1 MARARAC
8 TRSGLCTSRRL
19 IRHHFDRKVLVLC
32 KDRTSSKLREKKKC
46 GPYTSTYVISI
57 AIIQDQQ
64 TQVTH
69 GYTRTF
75 RCVTR
80 TVSYSRGQA
89 SGLTHTIV
97 EASIVRKL
105 YSRFVSANAIPLSA
119 ASLQFLSFFS
129 FSYIVFGHLRASA

>member
-1 MARARAC
+1 MQGPHLVKIAR
-8 TRSGLCTSRRL
+8 
-19 IRHHFDRKVLVLC
+19 
-32 KDRTSSKLREKKKC
+32 KKKC

-89 SGLTHTIV
+89 TGLTHTIV

-119 ASLQFLSFFS
+119 ASLQFLSFFFFVFLYRFWS
-129 FSYIVFGHLRASA
+129 FARFGMRDWNSHHVANYSPRMFAHIFYTFF

>member
-1 MARARAC
+1 MQGPHLVKIAR
-8 TRSGLCTSRRL
+8 
-19 IRHHFDRKVLVLC
+19 
-32 KDRTSSKLREKKKC
+32 KKKVR
-46 GPYTSTYVISI
+46 PLHEYTSPYVISI
-57 AIIQDQQ
+57 AIKQDQQ

-119 ASLQFLSFFS
+119 ASLQFLSFFFS